1 MTNIVEWAIQKL
13 GKVKQVILLAGG
25 ILFLQNASAQY
36 KELNRPN
43 HDDWPYYFG
52 MSISYNHSYLH
63 PSKHPKFLQDDSVL
77 VAEPGSSGGIA
88 LGLLAT
94 LQMSPR
100 FSLRTNPQL
109 IIGGA
114 KYFNY
119 SLSYP
124 NSHERQTEKKI
135 LPSTIVSF
143 PLQVKFNSDRIG
155 NFRTYLLGGVKYD
168 MDLASNSSA
177 RNAEDMVKLKKT
189 DYGIEAGIGFNF
201 YFPFVT
207 FSPEIK
213 FSNGLSNV
221 HSRDPNLKYS
231 NALDKLQSRMIVFSI
246 ILED

>member
-1 MTNIVEWAIQKL
+1 MLQVPR
-13 GKVKQVILLAGG
+13 KQI
-25 ILFLQNASAQY
+25 ILFITILWLGIQAQSQY
-36 KELNRPN
+36 VELNRPE
-43 HDDWPYYFG
+43 HDNWPYYFG

-63 PSKHPKFLQDDSVL
+63 PSKDPTFLQHDSVL
-77 VAEPGSSGGIA
+77 AVEPGSSGGIA

-94 LQMSPR
+94 LQLSPR

-114 KYFNY
+114 KYFTYDLKYANFEGHY
-119 SLSYP
+119 
-124 NSHERQTEKKI
+124 QEKKT

-143 PLQVKFNSDRIG
+143 PLQVKFNSDRIN
-155 NFRTYLLGGVKYD
+155 NFRTYLLAGVKYD
-168 MDLASNSSA
+168 IDLASNSTA
-177 RNAEDMVKLKKT
+177 RNAEDLVKLKNS
-189 DYGIEAGIGFNF
+189 DYGVEAGIGFNF

-213 FSNGLSNV
+213 FSSGLANI

-231 NALDKLQSRMIVFSI
+231 NVLDKLQSRMITFSI